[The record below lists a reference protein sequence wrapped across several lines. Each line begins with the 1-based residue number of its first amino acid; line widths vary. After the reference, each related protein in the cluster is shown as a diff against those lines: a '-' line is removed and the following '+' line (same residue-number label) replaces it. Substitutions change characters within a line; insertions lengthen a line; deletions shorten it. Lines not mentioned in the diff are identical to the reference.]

1 MVMLLKGKSALI
13 TGAGA
18 GIGRAAA
25 LAFAR
30 EGARLMVADIVAAD
44 ETEAMVRAAGGDV
57 VAIKCDVSSSAEVE
71 ALIQKAVST
80 YGRIDC
86 AFNNAGIESR
96 VSNTADITEAE
107 FDRQIAVNLKGV
119 WLCLKYELPQMVKQG
134 AGAIVNTSSGAGIAG
149 AQGWSAYCAAKHG
162 VVGLT
167 RCAALEYARAGVR
180 VNALCPGPIDS
191 PMGKRIAANN
201 PGYKDLLIAHTPN
214 GRLGRPEEVAEAAV
228 WLCSDAASL
237 VNGSILPV
245 DGGIVAG

>member
-1 MVMLLKGKSALI
+1 MLLKGKSALI

-30 EGARLMVADIVAAD
+30 EGASLMVADIVAAD

-71 ALIQKAVST
+71 ALIRKAVST

-96 VSNTADITEAE
+96 VSNIADITEAE

-201 PGYKDLLIAHTPN
+201 PGYKDVLIAHTPN

>member
-1 MVMLLKGKSALI
+1 MLLNGKIALV

-30 EGARLMVADIVAAD
+30 EGAGLVVADIVAAD
-44 ETEAMVRAAGGDV
+44 ETAAMIRAAGGSA
-57 VAIKCDVSSSAEVE
+57 VAVKCDVTSSAQVE
-71 ALIQKAVST
+71 SLIQTAVST

-86 AFNNAGIESR
+86 AFNNAGIETAIA
-96 VSNTADITEAE
+96 NTADVSEEE
-107 FDRQIAVNLKGV
+107 FDRQMAVNLKGV

-134 AGAIVNTSSGAGIAG
+134 VGAIVNTSSGAGIAG
-149 AQGWSAYCAAKHG
+149 APGWSTYSAAKHG
-162 VVGLT
+162 VIGLT

-191 PMGKRIAANN
+191 PMGKRIAADN
-201 PGYKDLLIAHTPN
+201 PGYKEVLIAHTPN
-214 GRLGRPEEVAEAAV
+214 GRLGRPEEVAEVAV

-237 VNGSILPV
+237 VNGLIMAV
-245 DGGIVAG
+245 DGGISAA